1 MSELNDI
8 ISTESVIKEDV
19 PPREKRRNARKNLEY
34 IEPLE
39 EPGTLYNAEVHG
51 AAQRLLKV
59 HRITKYVKFCR
70 CCSLP
75 QETPSVVVPFNWFD
89 EQLDFGIGIYLYFYY
104 IKFCIIMSIICI
116 GLSSIS
122 TIVFTKDYVSDIK
135 NYCQKYTLNGTL
147 FNSTESLYN
156 TSVEEG
162 GYSLS
167 NLIDDCK
174 KYMDYG
180 NTNVTNDDEAFE
192 EDWLSDMS
200 TYNLRTYYDIFK
212 YKATKKQIDNIDN
225 ILLDYS
231 FMYFLTGICVLIT
244 NFLFIQIVSLLSQY
258 ENFKA
263 TTPADYAA
271 LLHGVPKPED
281 NGKMKD
287 EVIKIIKEVSQY
299 TQPYVVD
306 QIIPCLRIREIY
318 EVAKSKYKEETKLYH
333 VNNFEKQ
340 IKLNKEN
347 KFSKE
352 NDNLHYFKSFLCFN
366 NKTPVKEIEKKI
378 EEQQKK
384 LDEMQ
389 TELNENPNKFNGG
402 TFFVVFD
409 NMKMKDD
416 FCNFFPNS
424 IFSKIVWSFRYFI
437 QNCLCSKCWNERN
450 KKLSKLKM
458 SIEVTSF
465 IEPYEVEWENMGYTR
480 CERNV
485 RLFFSML
492 VFIILVIV
500 ELGIIIG
507 LNALQRW
514 VAKKKKEFLKYIL
527 SFLISIIIS
536 ITNFVGKILFKKLTF
551 MEQIEIKTNFYIS
564 YSIKLTIFTFVT
576 IAILPLVSNIIFGLN
591 GSDILINNLF
601 MIFITNIFLPP
612 LLFYLGP
619 EYILKL
625 YKRTNA
631 KLELKDVKYEKSTYT
646 QGELNE
652 IFENPEMDICY
663 KYSYINNVC
672 LISLFYMSIFPIGMI
687 FGFAALIF
695 AYLSEFLYISF
706 YKRPEIL
713 NSQLCRFYVSNF
725 KWTIFIFALGN
736 YILLSMVN
744 ENQRK
749 NWSLINLIVFF
760 VLGLIPYQS
769 FKVNPIG
776 ISEGTYKYDTYSNNF
791 IYFSTD
797 YEKLNPFSRKKAYTN
812 YFQKLIDSEII
823 DPTEGQRI
831 IKKVQNTN
839 EITAYLRGRR
849 HLNYYIAS
857 QELNNIYMK
866 NKNEQKIKFMFSE
879 NEENKVGFS
888 LGGLKNLIM
897 ETSELKEDKMTSKDI
912 ELIKEMKDH
921 LYSFSTTNTGICNAL
936 IFLEEKH
943 NINDEYDTYNFNPWK
958 AEWLYTPQYKKK
970 RKQMIH
976 TIRSSMDYRGEI
988 SDDEDS
994 IVKFDDKKDYVNEK
1008 IKQLNDAYLKKKD
1021 SMMASKIGEKKEEDD
1036 KPMIDNAELTT
1047 GDVGNIKLRISRN
1060 THTSG
1065 SIRNSFSEANSKIHI
1080 NDVIEKDNP
1089 KTVNNS
1095 NTINLSENNQMLRE
1109 INLFPKGNIVNYNK

>member
-39 EPGTLYNAEVHG
+39 EPGTIYNAEVHG

-135 NYCQKYTLNGTL
+135 DYCQKYTLNGTL
-147 FNSTESLYN
+147 LNSTVSLNN
-156 TSVEEG
+156 TSVG
-162 GYSLS
+162 NNDYTLS
-167 NLIDDCK
+167 NLIGDCK

-180 NTNVTNDDEAFE
+180 NTNVTNDDETFE

-200 TYNLRTYYDIFK
+200 TYNLRTYYNIFK

-287 EVIKIIKEVSQY
+287 EVIKIIKEVSEY

-318 EVAKSKYKEETKLYH
+318 EAAKAKYKEETKLYH

-352 NDNLHYFKSFLCFN
+352 NDNLHYFKSLLCFN
-366 NKTPVKEIEKKI
+366 RKTSVKDIEKTI
-378 EEQQKK
+378 QEQQKK

-416 FCNFFPNS
+416 FCNFFPQS
-424 IFSKIVWSFRYFI
+424 IFSKIIWSFRYFI
-437 QNCLCSKCWNERN
+437 GNFLCSKCWNERN
-450 KKLSKLKM
+450 KKLSKLKL
-458 SIEVTSF
+458 SIDVTSF

-485 RLFFSML
+485 RLFFSIIA
-492 VFIILVIV
+492 FIVLVIV

-514 VAKKKKEFLKYIL
+514 VAKKKKEVLKYIL

-536 ITNFVGKILFKKLTF
+536 ITNFIGKILFKKLTF
-551 MEQIEIKTNFYIS
+551 MEQIEIKTYFYIS

-687 FGFAALIF
+687 FGFGALIF

-725 KWTIFIFALGN
+725 KWALFIFALGN
-736 YILLSMVN
+736 YILLGMVN

-776 ISEGTYKYDTYSNNF
+776 QSEGTYKYDTYNNNY

-812 YFQKLIDSEII
+812 YFQKLIDSGII
-823 DPTEGQRI
+823 EPAEGQRI
-831 IKKVQNTN
+831 IKKIQSTN
-839 EITAYLRGRR
+839 EITAYLRARR
-849 HLNYYIAS
+849 HLDYYIAS

-897 ETSELKEDKMTSKDI
+897 ETSELKEEKMTSKDI
-912 ELIKEMKDH
+912 ELIKEMKDN

-958 AEWLYTPQYKKK
+958 AEWIYTPQYKKK
-970 RKQMIH
+970 RKEMIH

-994 IVKFDDKKDYVNEK
+994 IVKFDDKKDYVNER
-1008 IKQLNDAYLKKKD
+1008 IKQLNDAYLKKRG
-1021 SMMASKIGEKKEEDD
+1021 SVNAITIGEKKEEDD

-1047 GDVGNIKLRISRN
+1047 GDVGNIKLKVSKN
-1060 THTSG
+1060 TYTSG
-1065 SIRNSFSEANSKIHI
+1065 SIRNSFSESNSKIHI
-1080 NDVIEKDNP
+1080 NDIIEKDNP
-1089 KTVNNS
+1089 KSVINNN
-1095 NTINLSENNQMLRE
+1095 NTYNLSENNQMLPE
-1109 INLFPKGNIVNYNK
+1109 DSLFPKGNKFKYN

>member
-1 MSELNDI
+1 MSEHDET
-8 ISTESVIKEDV
+8 ISIESVIKEDV

-39 EPGTLYNAEVHG
+39 EPGTIYNAEVHG

-135 NYCQKYTLNGTL
+135 DYCQKYTLNGTL
-147 FNSTESLYN
+147 LNSTVSLNN
-156 TSVEEG
+156 TSVG
-162 GYSLS
+162 NNDYTLS

-180 NTNVTNDDEAFE
+180 NTNVTNDDETFE

-200 TYNLRTYYDIFK
+200 TYNLRTYYNIFK

-287 EVIKIIKEVSQY
+287 EVIKIIKEVSEY

-318 EVAKSKYKEETKLYH
+318 EAAKAKYKEETKLYH

-352 NDNLHYFKSFLCFN
+352 NDNLHYFKSLLCFN
-366 NKTPVKEIEKKI
+366 RKTSVKDIEKTI
-378 EEQQKK
+378 QEQQKK

-416 FCNFFPNS
+416 FCNFFPQS
-424 IFSKIVWSFRYFI
+424 IFSKIIWSFRYFI
-437 QNCLCSKCWNERN
+437 GNFLCSKCWNERN
-450 KKLSKLKM
+450 KKLSKLKL
-458 SIEVTSF
+458 SIDVTSF

-485 RLFFSML
+485 RLFFSIIA
-492 VFIILVIV
+492 FIVLVIV

-514 VAKKKKEFLKYIL
+514 VAKKKKEVLKYIL

-536 ITNFVGKILFKKLTF
+536 ITNFIGKILFKKLTF
-551 MEQIEIKTNFYIS
+551 MEQIEIKTYFYIS

-687 FGFAALIF
+687 FGFGALIF

-725 KWTIFIFALGN
+725 KWALFIFALGN
-736 YILLSMVN
+736 YILLGMVN

-776 ISEGTYKYDTYSNNF
+776 QSEGTYKYDTYNNNY

-812 YFQKLIDSEII
+812 YFQKLIDSGII
-823 DPTEGQRI
+823 EPAEGQRI
-831 IKKVQNTN
+831 IKKIQSTN
-839 EITAYLRGRR
+839 EITAYLRARR
-849 HLNYYIAS
+849 HLDYYIAS

-897 ETSELKEDKMTSKDI
+897 ETSELKEEKMTSKDI
-912 ELIKEMKDH
+912 ELIKEMKDN

-958 AEWLYTPQYKKK
+958 AEWIYTPQYKKK
-970 RKQMIH
+970 RKEMIH

-994 IVKFDDKKDYVNEK
+994 IVKFDDKKDYVNER
-1008 IKQLNDAYLKKKD
+1008 IKQLNDAYLKKRG
-1021 SMMASKIGEKKEEDD
+1021 SVNAITIGEKKEEDD

-1047 GDVGNIKLRISRN
+1047 GDVGNIKLKVSKN
-1060 THTSG
+1060 TYTSG
-1065 SIRNSFSEANSKIHI
+1065 SIRNSFSESNSKIHI
-1080 NDVIEKDNP
+1080 NDIIEKDNP
-1089 KTVNNS
+1089 KSVINNN
-1095 NTINLSENNQMLRE
+1095 NTYNLSENNQMLPE
-1109 INLFPKGNIVNYNK
+1109 DSLFPKGNKFKYN